1 MKDRLTQ
8 LVGVMGTVA
17 VVTVAMAT
25 VAGQT
30 PRPQAQSSG
39 AAIKTSWG
47 EPDLQG
53 IWAGEFQVP
62 LQRPARFADKEVF
75 TAEEVAE
82 LDKER
87 IAKPTFGEKRAERGT
102 EKDVAG
108 AYDSTVFLTK
118 RPTGKQTSMIFDPPD
133 GRMPPVTPAVQKRRA
148 EIRDFQ
154 LALLEATETC
164 RTKSRGCEGGKYTG
178 VANPRR
184 LQPPPHYMANIRMN
198 RNDGPEDRSLGERCM
213 QAIIPDFFVG
223 GTGGIAGFFQSPGTV
238 SIFYDTGQGQGWHRV
253 IPVDNSK
260 HLPPSVRLWWGDSRG
275 RWEGNTLV
283 VDVTNFSP
291 YTDFQG
297 SRENLHLIERWTR
310 TGPNTLEYVVTVD
323 DPTTW
328 TKPWS
333 ARREMTLQSPE
344 HNRIYKEP
352 RCHEGNYG
360 MIAMLAGV
368 RSQELAFAE
377 GRGPDPATTNVDT
390 PTNAA
395 LDDEDLD
402 DLN

>member
-1 MKDRLTQ
+1 
-8 LVGVMGTVA
+8 
-17 VVTVAMAT
+17 MAT
-25 VAGQT
+25 LNGQAPGT
-30 PRPQAQSSG
+30 GGQATTTS
-39 AAIKTSWG
+39 AAKTAWG

-53 IWAGEFQVP
+53 IWTSVYQVP
-62 LQRPARFADKEVF
+62 LQRPLKYKDKAFF
-75 TAEEVAE
+75 TEAEIAA

-87 IAKPTFGEKRAERGT
+87 TAKPSFGEKRAERGT

-118 RPTGKQTSMIFDPPD
+118 RPSGRRTSLIIDPPD
-133 GRMPPVTPAVQKRRA
+133 GRLPPQTPAVLKRTK
-148 EIRDFQ
+148 EIREFQ

-164 RTKSRGCEGGKYTG
+164 KTKSRGCEGGKYTG
-178 VANPRR
+178 VASPRR
-184 LQPPPHYMANIRMN
+184 LQPPPYYMANVRMN
-198 RNDGPEDRSLGERCM
+198 RNDGPEDRGLSERCM
-213 QAIIPDFFVG
+213 SGGLPDFVGSVVG
-223 GTGGIAGFFQSPGTV
+223 GFISIVQSPKVV
-238 SIFYDTGQGQGWHRV
+238 SIFYDTGQGQGWHRA
-253 IPVDNSK
+253 IPVDGSA

-291 YTDFQG
+291 YTDFLG

-310 TGPNTLEYVVTVD
+310 TGPNSFDLVVTVD
-323 DPTTW
+323 DPTAW
-328 TKPWS
+328 TKPWT
-333 ARREMTLQSPE
+333 AKQELAKQDDKF
-344 HNRIYKEP
+344 NRIYKEP
-352 RCHEGNYG
+352 RCHEGNFG
-360 MIAMLAGV
+360 MIGMLAGV
-368 RSQELAFAE
+368 RSQEIAFTE